1 MSFPFSLSSG
11 LAPPIVPT
19 IPNLGCLLSYT
30 GNNTIQTARYIDPIT
45 QDFVVGNNGQLLGMN
60 YIDQEVQ
67 LALNT
72 QFNSSVLS
80 GFGQNFLSPKVVA
93 NDPVALT
100 NQMTSLVQQC
110 LQYQISNNSIT
121 VGAITAS
128 QISSGVVVV
137 QFNYV
142 NNVINQNI
150 SYSFLV
156 Q

>member
-1 MSFPFSLSSG
+1 
-11 LAPPIVPT
+11 
-19 IPNLGCLLSYT
+19 
-30 GNNTIQTARYIDPIT
+30 
-45 QDFVVGNNGQLLGMN
+45 MN